1 MVRYTQSAGFPPFPA
16 NYTPFSKPLY
26 ASRNQDMINS
36 LTTPGRIH
44 IITISNSNRENPL
57 VQGIVEIL
65 WETKNNN
72 EKMQIWEI
80 SFGKTTHSHLRK
92 HEHWEI
98 RLQRT
103 LLHSTQHQTTGTV
116 KTTSKRWRAKSSYCE
131 TRCGKT
137 QIRQRTFFTS
147 SKLLRTRKI
156 RTWTDDHPLRYIR
169 SWEPLLRVFVKTFH
183 SNKIIDRYNFPLFYL
198 YLYLY
203 IQVVPILVRMIR
215 EEDDRT

>member
-1 MVRYTQSAGFPPFPA
+1 MRNYTKITIKSIKQSLVRYTQSAGFPPFPA

-57 VQGIVEIL
+57 VQEIVEIL

-103 LLHSTQHQTTGTV
+103 LLHSTQHQTGTV

-131 TRCGKT
+131 TRCRKT
-137 QIRQRTFFTS
+137 QIRQRTFIYFFKIVEDPENS
-147 SKLLRTRKI
+147 HVNRWSPSAIYSKLRTAFARI
-156 RTWTDDHPLRYIR
+156 CQ
-169 SWEPLLRVFVKTFH
+169 
-183 SNKIIDRYNFPLFYL
+183 NFSFK
-198 YLYLY
+198 
-203 IQVVPILVRMIR
+203 
-215 EEDDRT
+215 